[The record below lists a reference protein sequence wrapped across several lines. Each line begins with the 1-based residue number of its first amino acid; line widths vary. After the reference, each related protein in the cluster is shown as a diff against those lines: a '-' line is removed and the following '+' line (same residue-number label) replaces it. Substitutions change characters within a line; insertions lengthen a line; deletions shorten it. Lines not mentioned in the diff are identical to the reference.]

1 MFVCKLIIANIPPN
15 YKGLAGS
22 PDKICVMTGGFML
35 NKIVSVRVDDL
46 WLSWLARLAREADKT
61 PAEFVRDS
69 VYSLILAEDTGQAFC
84 EAMKSEQ
91 ISYNK

>member
-1 MFVCKLIIANIPPN
+1 
-15 YKGLAGS
+15 
-22 PDKICVMTGGFML
+22 MTGGFML

-61 PAEFVRDS
+61 PAEFVRDM

-84 EAMKSEQ
+84 EAIKSEQ
-91 ISYNK
+91 ISYTN

>member
-1 MFVCKLIIANIPPN
+1 MLR
-15 YKGLAGS
+15 
-22 PDKICVMTGGFML
+22 KIMS
-35 NKIVSVRVDDL
+35 IRVDDL
-46 WLSWLARLAREADKT
+46 WLSWLARLAREAGKT
-61 PAEFVRDS
+61 PAEFVRDM

>member
-1 MFVCKLIIANIPPN
+1 MLR
-15 YKGLAGS
+15 
-22 PDKICVMTGGFML
+22 KIMS
-35 NKIVSVRVDDL
+35 IRVDDL

-61 PAEFVRDS
+61 PSDFIRDS